1 MASLV
6 RNRRANARTLVRNAD
21 MGALHETFLVT
32 AVVTIIVI
40 RTQLWLT
47 NYPQLG
53 GRGLHIAH
61 LLWGG
66 LFMLVALGL
75 LLSYVG
81 RSVRHPSAIVGGV
94 GFGFFIDELG
104 KFITSD
110 NNYFFKPA
118 AALIYLIFVGLFLLT
133 RKMEHSRGLQSGE
146 YVANALEMI
155 GEAARQHLDS
165 RERRRALEM
174 VDRAD
179 PRDPLVKPLRALLG
193 ELETIPPQPPRFYT
207 RWAADI
213 QRRYVGLIERPW
225 FPRVLNWLFVFWA
238 LLSSLTVFELALD
251 MGLRLGDAQPGYL
264 SDRVGDLSFV
274 NYASMIS
281 SLVAAGFVIHGVVR
295 MTRGDRYGA
304 YDRYHD
310 ALLVSIF
317 VTQTFSFVESQFG
330 AVFGLAIDLLLLV
343 TVRYLM
349 TLERRR
355 KRAES
360 EGTAAAPVPALE
372 TT

>member
-1 MASLV
+1 MPRS
-6 RNRRANARTLVRNAD
+6 TD
-21 MGALHETFLVT
+21 FGSLHETLLMAGVT
-32 AVVTIIVI
+32 TILII

-66 LFMLVALGL
+66 LFMLIALGL
-75 LLSYVG
+75 LLTFLG
-81 RSVRHPSAIVGGV
+81 RPVRRVAAIVGGV

-133 RKMEHSRGLQSGE
+133 RKMQHQRGLKSAE
-146 YVANALEMI
+146 YVSNAIEMI
-155 GEAARQHLDS
+155 GEAARQHLDAK
-165 RERRRALEM
+165 ERRRALEM

-193 ELETIPPQPPRFYT
+193 QLETIPAQAPRFYT
-207 RWAADI
+207 RWAAGI
-213 QRRYVGLIERPW
+213 QRWYVRVIERPW
-225 FPRVLNWLFVFWA
+225 FPPVLNWVFVVWA
-238 LLSSLTVFELALD
+238 LLSTLTVFELALD
-251 MGLRLGDAQPGYL
+251 IGMRLGNAQPGFL
-264 SDRVGDLSFV
+264 SDRVGDLTFV
-274 NYASMIS
+274 NYASMGS
-281 SLVAAGFVIHGVVR
+281 SLIAAGFVLHGVVR

-304 YDRYHD
+304 YDRFHD

-330 AVFGLAIDLLLLV
+330 AVFGLGIDLLLLV

-349 TLERRR
+349 TLEKRR
-355 KRAES
+355 KRAVGE
-360 EGTAAAPVPALE
+360 AKAAPVPALE